1 MQDEPSNEER
11 AKQLVELERA
21 KSRFF
26 ANISHEFRT
35 PLTLILGP
43 VENLLER
50 SEDDF
55 TTDQLKIVRRNSKR
69 LLQLIDQLLELSK
82 LENERVEIQAQKT
95 DYGKFCAHVIESFK
109 PLADYKN
116 LKLEYHQESSPVGVM
131 DRDKIEKALFNLLSN
146 AFKFT
151 PAEGTVSLTLYD
163 DGDNALVKVKD
174 SGTGVPPDDLP
185 HLFDRFYQGE
195 DGQRL
200 RGTGIGLALTQEFVE
215 LHNGSISVESEEGI
229 GSTFHISL
237 PLEQPEWS
245 TEVHTSHYASK
256 LLELEEEDVSDRI
269 PNPQLNLEDNQEKPL
284 LLLVEDDN
292 ELRRYSR
299 SILEAEYTM
308 IEAINGEEGVK
319 LAMNYIPDLIIT
331 DVMMPKK
338 SGTELCQELKA
349 EPLTSHI
356 PIIMLTAKSSQE
368 AKISGLEH
376 GADDYLLKPFNAQEV
391 LLKSKNVLR
400 LRDSIIKR
408 EKGDVRPSI
417 NDQLLTQFFDFL
429 DQDYANPDLGV
440 NDICDHLGVSRS
452 QLHRKLT
459 ALTGESVNKWIRT
472 IRIGRAKKLLEDQ
485 DLQISEVCYETGFN
499 NPSYFSKC
507 FQEDVGIL
515 PAEFQKSLA

>member
-1 MQDEPSNEER
+1 MSDERNNEER
-11 AKQLVELERA
+11 AQQLMELERA

-43 VENLLER
+43 VEKLLER
-50 SEDDF
+50 SPDEF
-55 TTDQLKIVRRNSKR
+55 TTEQLKLIRRNSKR

-82 LENERVEIQAQKT
+82 LENERIEIQAQKT
-95 DYGKFCAHVIESFK
+95 DYGKFCTHVIESFE
-109 PLADYKN
+109 PLAEFKQLN
-116 LKLEYHQESSPVGVM
+116 LEYQEKGAPVGVM
-131 DRDKIEKALFNLLSN
+131 DRDKIEKVLFNLLSN

-151 PAEGTVSLTLYD
+151 PAQGTVALTLED
-163 DGDNALVKVKD
+163 LGEEALIKVRD
-174 SGTGVPPDDLP
+174 SGIGVPPEDLP

-195 DGQRL
+195 DGQRV

-215 LHNGSISVESEEGI
+215 LHNGSISVESQEGE
-229 GSTFHISL
+229 GTTFNIKI
-237 PLEQPEWS
+237 PLSQPEW
-245 TEVHTSHYASK
+245 EVNGEDAGYESRN
-256 LLELEEEDVSDRI
+256 LELEEEDVSDRI
-269 PNPQLNLEDNQEKPL
+269 PNPALNLEESQDKPI

-299 SILEAEYTM
+299 SILEKEYTM
-308 IEAINGEEGVK
+308 IEAVNGEEGVR
-319 LAMNYIPDLIIT
+319 LALEYIPDLIIT

-338 SGTELCQELKA
+338 SGVELCSELKA
-349 EPLTSHI
+349 EPVTNHV

-391 LLKSKNVLR
+391 LLKSRNVLK
-400 LRDSIIKR
+400 LRDNIIKR

-417 NDQLLTQFFDFL
+417 DDQMLNAFFDFL
-429 DQDYANPDLGV
+429 EKEYANPDLGV
-440 NDICDHLGVSRS
+440 NDFCSHLGVSRS

-459 ALTGESVNKWIRT
+459 ALTGESVNKWIRS

-485 DLQISEVCYETGFN
+485 DLQVSEVCYETGFN
-499 NPSYFSKC
+499 NPSYFSKI
-507 FQEDVGIL
+507 FLEDVGQL
-515 PAEFQKSLA
+515 PGEYQKSLA

>member
-11 AKQLVELERA
+11 AKQLMDLERA

-43 VENLLER
+43 VEKLLER
-50 SEDDF
+50 SPDEF
-55 TTDQLKIVRRNSKR
+55 TTEQLKLIRRNSKR

-82 LENERVEIQAQKT
+82 LENERIEIQAQKT
-95 DYGKFCAHVIESFK
+95 DLGKFCTHVIESFQ
-109 PLADYKN
+109 PLAEYKN
-116 LKLEYHQESSPVGVM
+116 LKLEFHQEGSPVGVI
-131 DRDKIEKALFNLLSN
+131 DRDKIEKVLFNLLSN

-151 PAEGTVSLTLYD
+151 PAEGTVVLRLEDHGETASI
-163 DGDNALVKVKD
+163 KVKD
-174 SGTGVPPDDLP
+174 SGIGVPPEDLP

-195 DGQRL
+195 DGQRV
-200 RGTGIGLALTQEFVE
+200 RGTGIGLALTQEYVD
-215 LHNGSISVESEEGI
+215 LHNGTIVVESQEGS
-229 GSTFHISL
+229 GTTFQISL
-237 PLEQPEWS
+237 PLAQPKWDSNGES
-245 TEVHTSHYASK
+245 AEYEVKH
-256 LLELEEEDVSDRI
+256 LELEEEDVRDRI
-269 PNPQLNLEDNQEKPL
+269 PNPELNLEEAQDKPL

-308 IEAINGEEGVK
+308 IEAVNGEEGVL
-319 LAMNYIPDLIIT
+319 LATNYIPDVIIT

-338 SGTELCQELKA
+338 SGAKLCQELKA
-349 EPLTSHI
+349 NELTNHI
-356 PIIMLTAKSSQE
+356 PIIMLTAKSSEE

-400 LRDSIIKR
+400 LRDNIIKR

-417 NDQLLTQFFDFL
+417 NDKLITQFFDYL
-429 DQDYANPDLGV
+429 DQKFANPDLGV
-440 NDICDHLGVSRS
+440 NDFCDQLGVSRS

-472 IRIGRAKKLLEDQ
+472 IRIGRAKKLLENQ

-507 FQEDVGIL
+507 FQEDVGLL
-515 PAEFQKSLA
+515 PADFQKSLV